1 MFAGHNI
8 GVTNSSRPADL
19 MVEYLNMI
27 LYDKLG
33 ALSSTQLGEAWAYPK
48 VSSSDV
54 KPINAQIFPGHPF
67 IHLSIATYT
76 VDLKEID
83 SVRQQRAQLYT
94 HLS

>member
-33 ALSSTQLGEAWAYPK
+33 ALSSTELGEA
-48 VSSSDV
+48 
-54 KPINAQIFPGHPF
+54 
-67 IHLSIATYT
+67 
-76 VDLKEID
+76 
-83 SVRQQRAQLYT
+83 
-94 HLS
+94 